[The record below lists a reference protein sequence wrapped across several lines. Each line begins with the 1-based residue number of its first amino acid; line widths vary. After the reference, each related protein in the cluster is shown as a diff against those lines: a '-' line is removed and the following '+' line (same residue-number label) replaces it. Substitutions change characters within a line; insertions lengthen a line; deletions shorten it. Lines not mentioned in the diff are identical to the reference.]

1 MKKLN
6 QNQNFS
12 SNQFQGTF
20 NQEQTPIHLTAA
32 QRKRQKMQNLEE
44 MGVQLPNNLLNES
57 VMTGEIGEIEPRAE
71 TIEIEVQ
78 TQDYIDRPQ
87 TPLFTPVKN
96 GEDKY
101 TQIEKGDLF
110 DFDQEVEPIIN
121 VLTFKTLEE
130 SRMEV
135 LEEEEIKCMK
145 EQIQDFEKVRNRE
158 LEIVQKLEMQEIRRE
173 QEKQRRNIE
182 RDVRMEMAKIY
193 QKKLVSCMFAKNYLK
208 NLRDNS
214 ILSLKN
220 TVLKKPENNQYQT
233 NILPMLKNDTEN
245 LYKEEEIVLGNID
258 QLLEETFNNNMTD
271 KHKNAIF
278 NENRRKD
285 LERDKKINELIRKRD
300 EKKRRRAERKRLQHL
315 KEMEEIKDL
324 IKDDLISKGEYVDDT
339 NEIYNIVGYNLK
351 DTKCV
356 PLLGN
361 HFGQI
366 AILFAFMH
374 QSYPELFPEPELNEE
389 IKLQENDIIEK
400 ENENKENK
408 KKK

>member
-135 LEEEEIKCMK
+135 LEEEEIKGMK
-145 EQIQDFEKVRNRE
+145 
-158 LEIVQKLEMQEIRRE
+158 
-173 QEKQRRNIE
+173 
-182 RDVRMEMAKIY
+182 
-193 QKKLVSCMFAKNYLK
+193 
-208 NLRDNS
+208 
-214 ILSLKN
+214 
-220 TVLKKPENNQYQT
+220 
-233 NILPMLKNDTEN
+233 
-245 LYKEEEIVLGNID
+245 
-258 QLLEETFNNNMTD
+258 
-271 KHKNAIF
+271 
-278 NENRRKD
+278 
-285 LERDKKINELIRKRD
+285 
-300 EKKRRRAERKRLQHL
+300 
-315 KEMEEIKDL
+315 
-324 IKDDLISKGEYVDDT
+324 
-339 NEIYNIVGYNLK
+339 
-351 DTKCV
+351 
-356 PLLGN
+356 
-361 HFGQI
+361 
-366 AILFAFMH
+366 
-374 QSYPELFPEPELNEE
+374 
-389 IKLQENDIIEK
+389 
-400 ENENKENK
+400 
-408 KKK
+408 

>member
-44 MGVQLPNNLLNES
+44 MGVKLPNNLLNEG

-214 ILSLKN
+214 ILALKN
-220 TVLKKPENNQYQT
+220 SVLKKPENNQYQT
-233 NILPMLKNDTEN
+233 NILPMLKNDTQN
-245 LYKEEEIVLGNID
+245 LYNEEEIVLDNID

-324 IKDDLISKGEYVDDT
+324 IKEDLISKGEYVDDK
-339 NEIYNIVGYNLK
+339 NEIYNIMV
-351 DTKCV
+351 
-356 PLLGN
+356 
-361 HFGQI
+361 
-366 AILFAFMH
+366 
-374 QSYPELFPEPELNEE
+374 
-389 IKLQENDIIEK
+389 II
-400 ENENKENK
+400 
-408 KKK
+408 